1 MRISWFEANPKKTL
15 AAVIVSAAAV
25 IDTAAAAAW
34 TKTDV
39 MTPSAAYHHGLKSNY
54 TGDFRWGDVRMP
66 LYTDS
71 LGFLDSARR
80 KVALERPGRRIVF
93 MGDSF
98 TQGVGVPYEKG
109 FVGLIARE
117 LEPQGIEVLN
127 AGAVSWSPKLYYLR
141 TKDLVERVGL
151 RFDEL
156 WVFIDISDIQDEVL
170 YESFEP
176 RSVDAYERVVDGF
189 LREHSV
195 LYGRGIVGVVPA
207 LMSWA
212 RADGANPAGDARTP
226 AYYTGRARWT
236 YDDAVFEKWGRKG
249 VALARENMRKLSEL
263 CRAHGISMSIA
274 VYPWPVQIQRR
285 ELSCRQVKI
294 WRRFSEENR
303 VPFLSYFSDFI
314 TDDDARDTIGR
325 YFIQGDVH
333 WNAAGHELIARKWL
347 RQRSRG

>member
-1 MRISWFEANPKKTL
+1 MRVSWFEANPKKTL
-15 AAVIVSAAAV
+15 AALIVSAVAL
-25 IDTAAAAAW
+25 IDTAAAATW

-39 MTPSAAYHHGLKSNY
+39 MTPSADYHHGLKSNY
-54 TGDFRWGDVRMP
+54 TGEFRWGDVMMP

-80 KVALERPGRRIVF
+80 KVALERSGRRIVF

-98 TQGVGVPYEKG
+98 TQGVGVPYEKS

-176 RSVDAYERVVDGF
+176 RSIDAYERVADGF
-189 LREHSV
+189 MREHSV
-195 LYGRGIVGVVPA
+195 LYGQGVVSALPA

-212 RADGANPAGDARTP
+212 RVGGANPAGSARVP
-226 AYYTGRARWT
+226 AYTGRARWT
-236 YDDAVFEKWGRKG
+236 YDEAVYQKWGRKG

-263 CRAHGISMSIA
+263 CRAHGISMNIA
-274 VYPWPVQIQRR
+274 VYPWPAQIRRR
-285 ELSCRQVKI
+285 ELRSRQVKI

-303 VPFLSYFSDFI
+303 ALFLNYFPDFI
-314 TDDDARDTIGR
+314 AAGDARATVGR
-325 YFIQGDVH
+325 YFIRGDVH
-333 WNAAGHELIARKWL
+333 WNAAGHELVARKWL
-347 RQRSRG
+347 RQRRRG